1 MPMTPNEVV
10 KDEIS
15 KLLDRYMCGK
25 CKINI
30 EGNAKT
36 DCRCIPYEQLIIAL
50 MERKDKMNKDWKMIE
65 DAIMVLRQRIV
76 WNNQSLSQ
84 TSDPDGFMRNEN
96 EAYSLAISLIQD
108 YQKLRERVS
117 VEKIAEIISTNEYNL
132 LGTKTTRGE
141 CHNKSAQAIVTY
153 LQQPTEPIAR

>member
-1 MPMTPNEVV
+1 MTPDEVV

-50 MERKDKMNKDWKMIE
+50 IRKVKVENILRLTKERPKKIKWSFVVFVE
-65 DAIMVLRQRIV
+65 TQLR
-76 WNNQSLSQ
+76 NCNQL
-84 TSDPDGFMRNEN
+84 N
-96 EAYSLAISLIQD
+96 
-108 YQKLRERVS
+108 
-117 VEKIAEIISTNEYNL
+117 
-132 LGTKTTRGE
+132 TKSRGGW
-141 CHNKSAQAIVTY
+141 
-153 LQQPTEPIAR
+153 R